1 MIYIYSLVTLLCCA
15 CTVTDHFEKEYV
27 NDGINN
33 QRFSMNIFHIHTRV
47 SVCVCVCMSY
57 MVRWIKI
64 QFSLYAR
71 SIYSSTQYTARRA
84 FLHQSNSSA
93 RARCGALHFGFTCE
107 THYGCVCFTFT
118 TYMYTPLHICIV
130 KIYIEWYSCTVLGWW
145 RTEWRHD
152 VIEKFHVI
160 NSFCLPPAGSKVTL
174 AHAFVYIHF
183 FFLNINE
190 YITSRMCGSA
200 AAAATECKL
209 KLYSV
214 RVACSA

>member
-33 QRFSMNIFHIHTRV
+33 QRFSMNIFHTYTRV
-47 SVCVCVCMSY
+47 SVCMSY

-71 SIYSSTQYTARRA
+71 SIYNTKRGAHFSTKAIRA
-84 FLHQSNSSA
+84 LV
-93 RARCGALHFGFTCE
+93 RAVVLFILDSLVKRITVACALHLPRIYSSS
-107 THYGCVCFTFT
+107 H
-118 TYMYTPLHICIV
+118 MYV
-130 KIYIEWYSCTVLGWW
+130 YSENIYWMVFVCTVLRWW

-174 AHAFVYIHF
+174 AHAFVYNTF
-183 FFLNINE
+183 FFYNINE